1 LNTTKMKN
9 YFIIL
14 LLIISVS
21 GNSIAQI
28 GIGTSSPNSSAI
40 LDLSSSTKGLL
51 IPRMTTQEQSELENP
66 AIGLIVYN
74 TTTSQIETNKGN
86 GFGASL
92 WTGATTSGTTASI
105 GTNNSQLAT
114 TAFVMANTGGSYA
127 SVNSIIPTIS
137 NSMTD
142 VLVTDMTL
150 SPPSGTYSVSFNS
163 EYNNATTTTSTT
175 TTPSSGTAQ
184 CVLDL
189 EAAYNE
195 LMSYPTTD
203 STHVP
208 AMGSGETLYPG
219 VYSFLAAASIA
230 GTLKL
235 DALGNRNALFIFK
248 IGGAFACGAA
258 TILELVNGA
267 EARNIFWV
275 SEGSP
280 SLGAAST
287 MKGTMIAH
295 AGAGAVGA
303 GCDLEGRMFSMAGA
317 LTFGPAIASVPL
329 GLSPI
334 NLGGLANFA
343 LFTSLG
349 AVSNTAASTIT
360 GNIGTNLG
368 AITGLEISTVIGSIV
383 TNSTPIVSQ
392 TPITTTTV
400 AENNASN
407 LATFSI
413 YQNGVLIP
421 SSTKKLI
428 SNASS
433 ANISLQAIATITAG
447 QPIEVRWKTAGAK
460 LNMGNRTFTAI
471 KVQ

>member
-1 LNTTKMKN
+1 MKIFKI
-9 YFIIL
+9 YIKIVFL
-14 LLIISVS
+14 TLSV
-21 GNSIAQI
+21 NSIAQI
-28 GIGTSSPNSSAI
+28 GIGTSSPDTSAI
-40 LDLSSSTKGLL
+40 LDLSSTNKGLL
-51 IPRMTTQEQSELENP
+51 IPRMTTLQQANLINP
-66 AIGLIVYN
+66 ALGLMIYN
-74 TTTSQIETNKGN
+74 TTTSQLETNKGD
-86 GFGASL
+86 GFGGAL
-92 WTGATTSGTTASI
+92 WTSAASTGTTAPL
-105 GTNNSQLAT
+105 GTNTTQLAT
-114 TAFVMANTGGSYA
+114 TAFVMANLGSGYA
-127 SVNSIIPTIS
+127 SVNSIIPTTS
-137 NSMTD
+137 TSLTD
-142 VLVTDMTL
+142 VSVSEMTL

-163 EYNNATTTTSTT
+163 EYNNASTTTSTT

-189 EAAYNE
+189 ENAYNQ
-195 LMSYPTTD
+195 LMAYPATD
-203 STHVP
+203 STHIP
-208 AMGSGETLYPG
+208 AMGSGETLFPG
-219 VYSFLAAASIA
+219 VYSFIAAASIA

-235 DALGNRNALFIFK
+235 DARGDRNALFIFK
-248 IGGAFACGAA
+248 VGGAFACGAI
-258 TILELVNGA
+258 TIVELVNGA

-303 GCDLEGRMFSMAGA
+303 GCDLEGRMFSMGGA
-317 LTFGPAIASVPL
+317 LTFGPAIASVPF

-368 AITGLEISTVIGSIV
+368 AITGLEISTVVGAIV

-392 TPITTTTV
+392 TPVTTTTIT
-400 AENNASN
+400 ENNISN

-428 SNASS
+428 SIASA
-433 ANISLQAIATITAG
+433 ANISLQAIAIIIEG

-460 LNMGNRTFTAI
+460 LNMGNRTLTAI
-471 KVQ
+471 KVH

>member
-1 LNTTKMKN
+1 
-9 YFIIL
+9 
-14 LLIISVS
+14 
-21 GNSIAQI
+21 
-28 GIGTSSPNSSAI
+28 
-40 LDLSSSTKGLL
+40 
-51 IPRMTTQEQSELENP
+51 
-66 AIGLIVYN
+66 
-74 TTTSQIETNKGN
+74 
-86 GFGASL
+86 
-92 WTGATTSGTTASI
+92 
-105 GTNNSQLAT
+105 
-114 TAFVMANTGGSYA
+114 MANIGGSYA
-127 SVNSIIPTIS
+127 SVNSIIPTTS
-137 NSMTD
+137 SSLTD
-142 VLVTDMTL
+142 VLVSDMTL

-189 EAAYNE
+189 EAAYNQ
-195 LMSYPTTD
+195 LMAYPTTD
-203 STHVP
+203 SSHVP

-235 DALGNRNALFIFK
+235 DARGDRNALFIFK
-248 IGGAFACGAA
+248 IGGAFACGAI
-258 TILELVNGA
+258 TIVELVNGA

-303 GCDLEGRMFSMAGA
+303 GCDLEGRMFSMGGA

-360 GNIGTNLG
+360 GNIGSNLG
-368 AITGLEISTVIGSIV
+368 AITGLEISTVVGAIV
-383 TNSTPIVSQ
+383 TNITPIVSQ

-400 AENNASN
+400 TENNVSN

-421 SSTKKLI
+421 SSTKKLT
-428 SNASS
+428 SNAST

-460 LNMGNRTFTAI
+460 LSMGNRTLTAI

>member
-1 LNTTKMKN
+1 MKIFKIYIKIIFLSLSLNT
-9 YFIIL
+9 
-14 LLIISVS
+14 
-21 GNSIAQI
+21 IAQI
-28 GIGTSSPNSSAI
+28 GIGTTSPDASAI
-40 LDLSSSTKGLL
+40 LDLSSTNKGLL
-51 IPRMTTQEQSELENP
+51 MPRMTTLQQTNLVNP
-66 AIGLIVYN
+66 ALGLMIYN
-74 TTTSQIETNKGN
+74 TTTSQLETNKGD
-86 GFGASL
+86 GLGGTL
-92 WTGATTSGTTASI
+92 WTSAAATGATAPL
-105 GTNNSQLAT
+105 GTNTTQLAT
-114 TAFVMANTGGSYA
+114 TAFVMANLGSGYA
-127 SVNSIIPTIS
+127 SVNSIIPTTS
-137 NSMTD
+137 TSLTD
-142 VLVTDMTL
+142 TLAAEMTL

-163 EYNNATTTTSTT
+163 EYNNASTTTTSTT
-175 TTPSSGTAQ
+175 IPSSGTAQ

-189 EAAYNE
+189 ENAYNQ
-195 LMSYPTTD
+195 LMAYPTTD
-203 STHVP
+203 ATHIP
-208 AMGSGETLYPG
+208 AMGSGETLFPG
-219 VYSFLAAASIA
+219 VYSFIAAASIA

-235 DALGNRNALFIFK
+235 DARGDRNAMFIFK
-248 IGGAFACGAA
+248 VGGAFACGAI
-258 TILELVNGA
+258 TIVELVNGA

-303 GCDLEGRMFSMAGA
+303 GCDLEGRMFSMGGA
-317 LTFGPAIASVPL
+317 LTFGPAIAIVPL

-334 NLGGLANFA
+334 NLGGLSNFA
-343 LFTSLG
+343 LFTTLG

-368 AITGLEISTVIGSIV
+368 AITGLEISTVVGAIV
-383 TNSTPIVSQ
+383 TNSTPIISQ

-400 AENNASN
+400 TENNVSN

-428 SNASS
+428 SNASTS
-433 ANISLQAIATITAG
+433 NISLQAIVTVIQG
-447 QPIEVRWKTAGAK
+447 QPIEMRWKTAGAK
-460 LNMGNRTFTAI
+460 LNMGNRTLTAI

>member
-1 LNTTKMKN
+1 MKSYN
-9 YFIIL
+9 KIIL
-14 LLIISVS
+14 IVFSLLFSS
-21 GNSIAQI
+21 LHAQI
-28 GIGTSSPNSSAI
+28 GIGTSTPDASSI
-40 LDLSSSTKGLL
+40 LDLSSTTKGILL
-51 IPRMTTQEQSELENP
+51 PRMTTLQQIALVNP
-66 AIGLIVYN
+66 AIGLVIYN
-74 TTTSQIETNKGN
+74 TTTNQIETNKGD
-86 GFGASL
+86 GFGAAL
-92 WTGATTSGTTASI
+92 WAGATTSGVTAAL
-105 GTNNSQLAT
+105 GTNTTQLAT
-114 TAFVMANTGGSYA
+114 TAFVMENTGGYA
-127 SVNSIIPTIS
+127 SVNSIIPTTS
-137 NSMTD
+137 NSLTD

-150 SPPSGTYSVSFNS
+150 SPPSGTYSVFFNS
-163 EYNNATTTTSTT
+163 EYNNTATTTSTT
-175 TTPSSGTAQ
+175 TTPSFGTAQ

-189 EAAYNE
+189 ETAYNQ

-203 STHVP
+203 SSHVP
-208 AMGSGETLYPG
+208 AMGSGETLYQG

-235 DALGNRNALFIFK
+235 DALGNHDALFIFK
-248 IGGAFACGAA
+248 IGGAFACGAI
-258 TILELVNGA
+258 TIVELINGA

-303 GCDLEGRMFSMAGA
+303 GCDLEGRMFSMSGA

-343 LFTSLG
+343 LFTSG
-349 AVSNTAASTIT
+349 GTVSNTASTIT

-368 AITGLEISTVIGSIV
+368 AITGLEISTVVGSIV
-383 TNSTPIVSQ
+383 TNSTPIVSS

-400 AENNASN
+400 TENNVNN

-428 SNASS
+428 SNAST
-433 ANISLQAIATITAG
+433 ANISLQAITTITTG
-447 QPIEVRWKTAGAK
+447 QPIEVRWKTASSR
-460 LNMGNRTFTAI
+460 LSMGTRTLTAI

>member
-1 LNTTKMKN
+1 MKIFKIYIKIIFLSLSLNT
-9 YFIIL
+9 
-14 LLIISVS
+14 
-21 GNSIAQI
+21 IAQI
-28 GIGTSSPNSSAI
+28 GIGTTSPDASAI
-40 LDLSSSTKGLL
+40 LDLSSTNKGLL
-51 IPRMTTQEQSELENP
+51 MPRMTTLQQTNLVNP
-66 AIGLIVYN
+66 ALGLMIYN
-74 TTTSQIETNKGN
+74 TTTSQLETNKGD
-86 GFGASL
+86 GLGGTL
-92 WTGATTSGTTASI
+92 WTSAAATGATAPL
-105 GTNNSQLAT
+105 GTNTTQLAT
-114 TAFVMANTGGSYA
+114 TAFVMANLGSGYA
-127 SVNSIIPTIS
+127 SVNSIIPTTS
-137 NSMTD
+137 TSLTD
-142 VLVTDMTL
+142 TLAAEMTL

-163 EYNNATTTTSTT
+163 EYNNASTTTTSTT
-175 TTPSSGTAQ
+175 IPSSGTAQ

-189 EAAYNE
+189 ENAYNQ
-195 LMSYPTTD
+195 LMAYPTTD
-203 STHVP
+203 ATHIP
-208 AMGSGETLYPG
+208 AMGSGETLFPG
-219 VYSFLAAASIA
+219 VYSFIAAASIA

-235 DALGNRNALFIFK
+235 DARGDRNAMFIFK
-248 IGGAFACGAA
+248 VGGAFACGAI
-258 TILELVNGA
+258 TIVELVNGA

-303 GCDLEGRMFSMAGA
+303 GCDLEGRMFSMGGA
-317 LTFGPAIASVPL
+317 LTFGPAIAIVPL

-334 NLGGLANFA
+334 NLGGLSNFA
-343 LFTSLG
+343 LFTTLG

-368 AITGLEISTVIGSIV
+368 AITGLEISTVVGAIV
-383 TNSTPIVSQ
+383 TNSTPIISQ

-400 AENNASN
+400 TENNVSN

-428 SNASS
+428 SNASTS
-433 ANISLQAIATITAG
+433 NISLQAIVTVIQG
-447 QPIEVRWKTAGAK
+447 QPIEMRWKTAGAK
-460 LNMGNRTFTAI
+460 LSMGNRTLTAI

>member
-1 LNTTKMKN
+1 MKN
-9 YFIIL
+9 QIF
-14 LLIISVS
+14 LLIAIFLNVF
-21 GNSIAQI
+21 GTANAQY
-28 GIGTSSPNSSAI
+28 GLGTATPDASAI
-40 LDLSSSTKGLL
+40 LDLSSTSKGLL
-51 IPRMTTQEQSELENP
+51 MPRMTTVQQTALANP
-66 AIGLIVYN
+66 AIGLTIFN
-74 TTTSQIETNKGN
+74 ITTGQLETNKGDGVGGSSWSN
-86 GFGASL
+86 VAS
-92 WTGATTSGTTASI
+92 TGTTAPL
-105 GTNNSQLAT
+105 GTNTTQLAT
-114 TAFVMANTGGSYA
+114 TQFVMANRIGGYA
-127 SVNSIIPTIS
+127 SVNSIIPTTS
-137 NSMTD
+137 NSLSD

-189 EAAYNE
+189 EAAYNQI
-195 LMSYPTTD
+195 MAYPTTD
-203 STHVP
+203 SSHVP

-235 DALGNRNALFIFK
+235 DARGDRNALFIFK
-248 IGGAFACGAA
+248 VGGAFACGAI
-258 TILELVNGA
+258 TIVELVNGA

-303 GCDLEGRMFSMAGA
+303 GCDLEGRMFSMSGA

-349 AVSNTAASTIT
+349 AVSNTAASTII
-360 GNIGTNLG
+360 GNIGSNLG
-368 AITGLEISTVIGSIV
+368 AITGLEISTVVGAIV

-400 AENNASN
+400 TENNVSN

-428 SNASS
+428 SNASTE
-433 ANISLQAIATITAG
+433 NISLQAIASITAE

-460 LNMGNRTFTAI
+460 LIMGNRTLTVI